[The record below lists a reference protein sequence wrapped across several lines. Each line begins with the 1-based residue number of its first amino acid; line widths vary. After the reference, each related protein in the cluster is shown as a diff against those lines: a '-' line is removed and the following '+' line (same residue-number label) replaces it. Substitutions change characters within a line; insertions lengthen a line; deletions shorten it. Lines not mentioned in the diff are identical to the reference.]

1 MVGNDVVDLA
11 DRETAP
17 LAMHPRFDERVFAA
31 EELLWIRREGDPAR
45 RRWMLWA
52 AKESAFKAAKRLDPS
67 SSFSPRRVL
76 VRLDDDSTGTVRL
89 AERTF
94 SVQVRLDRDVCHAVA
109 WADRAHL
116 ARSPIVVSGV
126 RLVTACE
133 ASPRLAARAFAAE
146 SVAAYLGIA
155 ASDLQLVKDG
165 RLPRLRLHGRAAGL
179 DVSLSH
185 HGRFVAF
192 ACALDRMHGKSRAAT
207 TGSEP

>member
-1 MVGNDVVDLA
+1 VDLA

-31 EELLWIRREGDPAR
+31 EELLWMRREGDPAR

-52 AKESAFKAAKRLDPS
+52 AKESAFKAAKKLDPS

-94 SVQVRLDRDVCHAVA
+94 SVQVRLDGDVCHAVA
-109 WADRAHL
+109 WTDRAS
-116 ARSPIVVSGV
+116 RSPIVVSGV
-126 RLVTACE
+126 RLVTAGE
-133 ASPRLAARAFAAE
+133 ASARLAARRFAVD
-146 SVAAYLGIA
+146 SIAAYLGIA
-155 ASDLQLVKDG
+155 ARDLELVKDG
-165 RLPRLRLHGRAAGL
+165 RLPRLRLHGKAAGL

-192 ACALDRMHGKSRAAT
+192 ACSLERPRQ
-207 TGSEP
+207 

>member
-31 EELLWIRREGDPAR
+31 EELLWMRREGDPAR

-67 SSFSPRRVL
+67 SSFSPRCVL

-89 AERTF
+89 ADRTF

-109 WADRAHL
+109 WLDRDHL

-126 RLVTACE
+126 RLVTASE
-133 ASPRLAARAFAAE
+133 ASPRLAARRF
-146 SVAAYLGIA
+146 AYLGIA
-155 ASDLQLVKDG
+155 ASDLELVKDG

-179 DVSLSH
+179 EVSLSH

-192 ACALDRMHGKSRAAT
+192 ACAFARQ
-207 TGSEP
+207 

>member
-31 EELLWIRREGDPAR
+31 EELLWMRREGDPAR

-76 VRLDDDSTGTVRL
+76 VRLGDDSTGTVRL
-89 AERTF
+89 ADRTF

-116 ARSPIVVSGV
+116 SHLAHLARSPIVVSGV
-126 RLVTACE
+126 RLVMASE
-133 ASPRLAARAFAAE
+133 ASPRLAARRFAAE

-155 ASDLQLVKDG
+155 ASDLELVKDG

-192 ACALDRMHGKSRAAT
+192 ACALARQ
-207 TGSEP
+207 